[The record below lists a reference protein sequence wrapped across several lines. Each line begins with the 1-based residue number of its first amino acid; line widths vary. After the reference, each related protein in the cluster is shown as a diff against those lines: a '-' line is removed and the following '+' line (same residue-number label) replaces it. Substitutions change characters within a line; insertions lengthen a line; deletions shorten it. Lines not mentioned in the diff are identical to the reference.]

1 MKIAVHKNTKC
12 IVTGGSQ
19 GLGFAIAE
27 MLVAKGCQDIILA
40 ARDPER
46 VATQLRSLPIK
57 VPQYISKKQIC
68 QTRKA
73 FSLWLTLRKIRW
85 GK

>member
-1 MKIAVHKNTKC
+1 MKVAVHKNTKC

-27 MLVAKGCQDIILA
+27 RLVAKGCQNIILA
-40 ARDPER
+40 ARDSEKGHQAAEILTNKR
-46 VATQLRSLPIK
+46 
-57 VPQYISKKQIC
+57 IC

>member
-27 MLVAKGCQDIILA
+27 RLVAT
-40 ARDPER
+40 RDQTSRIVSNLLSSGWPP
-46 VATQLRSLPIK
+46 VAL
-57 VPQYISKKQIC
+57 
-68 QTRKA
+68 
-73 FSLWLTLRKIRW
+73 
-85 GK
+85 G